1 MATAALDS
9 AVSVLVVLFWLAV
22 TDAQPLAWRQLPR
35 LMVYPLAY
43 LVCVFA
49 RGDWV
54 GLYSY
59 KFVNVLATSYRAALF
74 DALGLMTA
82 RAALMGLLLG
92 LKALTGKQTAA
103 RFL

>member
-1 MATAALDS
+1 
-9 AVSVLVVLFWLAV
+9 
-22 TDAQPLAWRQLPR
+22 
-35 LMVYPLAY
+35 MVYPLAY

-59 KFVNVLATSYRAALF
+59 KFVNVLATSYRAAL
-74 DALGLMTA
+74 
-82 RAALMGLLLG
+82 MGLLLG